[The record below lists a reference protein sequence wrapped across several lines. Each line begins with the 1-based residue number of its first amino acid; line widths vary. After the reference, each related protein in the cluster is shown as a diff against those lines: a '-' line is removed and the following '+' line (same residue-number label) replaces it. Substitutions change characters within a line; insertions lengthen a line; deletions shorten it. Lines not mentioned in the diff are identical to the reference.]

1 MTLHEQAQS
10 ILEQAESMG
19 LRTNF
24 FFVSTFKRY
33 QTQLKILDDLEIAIE
48 EYGAT
53 VTKEYVRG
61 RQNLCSNPAIVEFN
75 KTSTAANHTVA
86 TLLNILK
93 QLGKEEPQG
102 SKLLD
107 LLNE

>member
-1 MTLHEQAQS
+1 MNWHEQAQS

-24 FFVSTFKRY
+24 FFASTFKRY
-33 QTQLKILDDLEIAIE
+33 QTQLKILDDLEKAIE
-48 EYGAT
+48 EYGMT
-53 VTKEYVRG
+53 VKKEYVRG
-61 RQNLCSNPAIVEFN
+61 RENLCSNPAIGEYN
-75 KTSTAANHTVA
+75 KTSTAANHTVS
-86 TLLNILK
+86 TLLTILK

-102 SKLLD
+102 SKLMD